1 MIKNPQVGD
10 IVRVRSTERSNLVV
24 LWDVSRPKY
33 VQGILL
39 HTSPELATDMDVVLA
54 RRAEGRYGTIYPGTV
69 TPYPL
74 VICCDLYGQFL
85 RTQVDKHIAHIDNFP
100 VSHPLLNPDEIAQA
114 LGGAC
119 PSSGAALAGPRR
131 SASWRRSFVLSP
143 TPSGMGSA
151 GSPSEAPGAVLG
163 VTGGYA
169 AAVAS

>member
-33 VQGILL
+33 VQGVLL

-54 RRAEGRYGTIYPGTV
+54 RTTTEPVEVPEILRRELGMPSVLLGPRMTGTV

-114 LGGAC
+114 LGGWRGLPIFRDSPRWAEKERLLAEELR
-119 PSSGAALAGPRR
+119 PLTYPFWSGFR
-131 SASWRRSFVLSP
+131 W
-143 TPSGMGSA
+143 
-151 GSPSEAPGAVLG
+151 
-163 VTGGYA
+163 
-169 AAVAS
+169 

>member
-24 LWDVSRPKY
+24 LWDVSRPNY

-74 VICCDLYGQFL
+74 VLCCDLYGQFL
-85 RTQVDKHIAHIDNFP
+85 RSQVDKHIAHIDNFP
-100 VSHPLLNPDEIAQA
+100 VSHPLLDPDEIAQT
-114 LGGAC
+114 LGG
-119 PSSGAALAGPRR
+119 
-131 SASWRRSFVLSP
+131 WRGLPIFR
-143 TPSGMGSA
+143 
-151 GSPSEAPGAVLG
+151 GSPRWAEKERLLEEELRPLTYPFWDGFRW
-163 VTGGYA
+163 
-169 AAVAS
+169 